1 MTVFANPVLPGM
13 YPDPSVCRVG
23 DTFYLANSSFEY
35 FPGLPLHSSTDLVT
49 WTPLGHA
56 IDRTGQAGLLD
67 LAGVPDSGG
76 LYAPTLRHH
85 DGLFFL
91 ACTVV
96 GGAADASFFLTT
108 TDPAGP
114 WSDPVF
120 LEGARGIDPT
130 VFFHEGRAW
139 WAGCRLVE
147 PGAYPGQTEIWLRE
161 LDPVAGRLFGQE
173 HILWNG
179 AVAGAVWAEGPH
191 LFAHDGWIYLLA
203 AEGGTERNHAV
214 SVARSR
220 SVTGPYVGNP
230 GNPILSHRQLGATA
244 SVQNVGHAD
253 LVEAGDGS
261 WWALALGVRSRAG
274 GHVLGRETFLA
285 PVAWESGWP
294 VVNPG
299 AGRLGERG
307 STPFTSADAPTPA
320 ELHDTFPVGPL
331 ASHWLGVR
339 GPVPGAH
346 TSAAG
351 LHLEPPAPP
360 PTPDPAGS
368 TSTLRPATTTPA
380 AFLGYRLRHPDVRAG
395 IRLVLPHPG
404 VTTGLALRQS
414 GDFGLRIEL
423 AHAPAGWAATAI
435 ARADGADT
443 VLGSVP
449 LDPVAPGSLLGL
461 TAELSAAGV
470 AFTVTVAGETRV
482 VAVTDAT
489 LLTTERAGGFVGTLV
504 GPFVGGEPG
513 HPVTVTGFDYVPT
526 ASATP

>member
-1 MTVFANPVLPGM
+1 MTVFTNPVLPGM

-49 WTPLGHA
+49 WTPVGHA
-56 IDRTGQAGLLD
+56 VDRPGQAALLD

-85 DGLFFL
+85 DGVFFL

-96 GGAADASFFLTT
+96 GGGADASFLLTA

-130 VFFHEGRAW
+130 IFFHEGRAW
-139 WAGCRLVE
+139 WAGCRLAE

-161 LDPVAGRLFGQE
+161 LDPIAERLLGQE
-173 HILWNG
+173 YILWTG

-191 LFAHDGWIYLLA
+191 LYAHDGWIYLVA

-230 GNPILSHRQLGATA
+230 ANPILSHRQLGATA
-244 SVQNVGHAD
+244 TVQNVGHAD

-294 VVNPG
+294 VFNPG

-320 ELHDTFPVGPL
+320 ELHDTFPPGPL
-331 ASHWLGVR
+331 AAHWLGAR
-339 GPVPGAH
+339 GPVPGAR

-351 LHLEPPAPP
+351 LHLESPAPAP
-360 PTPDPAGS
+360 QATAAAGS
-368 TSTLRPATTTPA
+368 ALTSAPQPVTGTPA

-395 IRLVLPHPG
+395 IRLMLPHPG
-404 VTTGLALRQS
+404 VTAGLALRQS
-414 GDFGLRIEL
+414 GDFGLRLEL
-423 AHAPAGWAATAI
+423 ALAPAGWAATAI
-435 ARADGADT
+435 ARADGVDT
-443 VLGSVP
+443 VLGRVP
-449 LDPVAPGSLLGL
+449 IGPVAADSQLGL
-461 TAELSAAGV
+461 TAELSAAGIDF
-470 AFTVTVAGETRV
+470 AVTVAGETRV
-482 VAVTDAT
+482 VALTDAA

-504 GPFVGGEPG
+504 GPFVSGEPG
-513 HPVTVTGFDYVPT
+513 HPVTITAFDYAPL
-526 ASATP
+526 P

>member
-35 FPGLPLHSSTDLVT
+35 FPGLPLHSSTDLVA
-49 WTPLGHA
+49 WTPVGHA
-56 IDRTGQAGLLD
+56 VDRPGQARLLD

-85 DGLFFL
+85 DGVFFL

-96 GGAADASFFLTT
+96 GGGADASFLLTA
-108 TDPAGP
+108 TDPAGL

-130 VFFHEGRAW
+130 IFFHEGRAW

-191 LFAHDGWIYLLA
+191 LYAHDGWIHLLA

-230 GNPILSHRQLGATA
+230 GNPVLSHRQLGATA
-244 SVQNVGHAD
+244 RVQNVGHAD

-261 WWALALGVRSRAG
+261 WWALALGVRVRAG

-285 PVAWESGWP
+285 VSY
-294 VVNPG
+294 
-299 AGRLGERG
+299 
-307 STPFTSADAPTPA
+307 T
-320 ELHDTFPVGPL
+320 
-331 ASHWLGVR
+331 
-339 GPVPGAH
+339 
-346 TSAAG
+346 
-351 LHLEPPAPP
+351 HL
-360 PTPDPAGS
+360 
-368 TSTLRPATTTPA
+368 
-380 AFLGYRLRHPDVRAG
+380 
-395 IRLVLPHPG
+395 
-404 VTTGLALRQS
+404 
-414 GDFGLRIEL
+414 
-423 AHAPAGWAATAI
+423 
-435 ARADGADT
+435 
-443 VLGSVP
+443 
-449 LDPVAPGSLLGL
+449 
-461 TAELSAAGV
+461 
-470 AFTVTVAGETRV
+470 
-482 VAVTDAT
+482 
-489 LLTTERAGGFVGTLV
+489 
-504 GPFVGGEPG
+504 
-513 HPVTVTGFDYVPT
+513 
-526 ASATP
+526 